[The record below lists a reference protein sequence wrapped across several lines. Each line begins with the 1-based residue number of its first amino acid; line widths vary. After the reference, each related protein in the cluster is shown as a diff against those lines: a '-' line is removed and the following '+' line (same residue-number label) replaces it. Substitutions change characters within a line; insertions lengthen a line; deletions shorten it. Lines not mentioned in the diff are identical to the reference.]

1 MLRDFGMEGTIE
13 MLKRREK
20 EEGIEIEERKKMEM
34 MMERQRREM
43 EMMERKRAESL
54 KKTTHT
60 CPYGCGRQIPDKYNG
75 CSELLQAEPN
85 YFG

>member
-1 MLRDFGMEGTIE
+1 M
-13 MLKRREK
+13 
-20 EEGIEIEERKKMEM
+20 EEGIEELKRKEMKEGIDMEERREMEKMESL
-34 MMERQRREM
+34 RREM

-54 KKTTHT
+54 KNSTHT